1 MDKKILVEHVKRVID
16 SFKNEGK
23 DFSFVALIPVYPN
36 GSSYILSVNA
46 SWLDPFNTFDRISII
61 TRRMFEL
68 LDSKTLRF
76 INRVE
81 IYDKNNLL
89 DSANDL
95 ILEDRI
101 GYQDAHNSR
110 LQQHNIMGYMVQ

>member
-1 MDKKILVEHVKRVID
+1 MDKKILVEHIKRVIN

-23 DFSFVALIPVYPN
+23 DFSFVGLIPVYPN
-36 GSSYILSVNA
+36 GSSYILSVSA
-46 SWLDPFNTFDRISII
+46 SWLEPFNNFDSISVI

-89 DSANDL
+89 DSSNDL
-95 ILEDRI
+95 ILEDTI
-101 GYQDAHNSR
+101 GYQDSYGNR
-110 LQQHNIMGYMVQ
+110 LQQYSIMDYMVQ